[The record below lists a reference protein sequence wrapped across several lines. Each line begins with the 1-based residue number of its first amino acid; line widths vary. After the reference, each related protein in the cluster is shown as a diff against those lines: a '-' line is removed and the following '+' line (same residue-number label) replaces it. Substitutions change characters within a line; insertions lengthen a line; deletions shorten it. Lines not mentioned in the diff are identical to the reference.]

1 MQELTINNKNNIY
14 EIFYKSSDKEQTFK
28 IYNSLAKFINKTTQG
43 ETNNKNKN
51 IIGDREVDNENDT
64 YVVTNRGKE
73 ALKNKD
79 IIGVCPHD
87 ANDSEYDINTNR
99 YEYKNNKI
107 DFNICPLAP
116 FKNTSW
122 KLVSTIYLKVFYK
135 DGNLRREYKDA
146 ILKEWE
152 ERKEDKN
159 ILLAF
164 DSKLDKSECMHN
176 AKSELTNR
184 EEIELKRQE
193 INKRVYEISRG
204 REYIKLSDE
213 ELKKI
218 VEIDIFDNTAQAI
231 LNGRDFNRRLP
242 ACCERSLLVMEI
254 AKGRKLSEISEED
267 LIKIKE
273 ITPLERYK
281 KQIEEE
287 LELRKNNN
295 ILKENEKGII
305 EFGEETNPI
314 KQEYMGVEDPLT
326 DSIHDWDY
334 DTHVEKDEDGDTV
347 VEEGNKMLFEN

>member
-1 MQELTINNKNNIY
+1 MKELTINNKNNIGDCPHVAY

-43 ETNNKNKN
+43 QTQN
-51 IIGDREVDNENDT
+51 VSNENDT
-64 YVVTNRGKE
+64 YDLTEIGKE
-73 ALKNKD
+73 VLKNKTKNENED
-79 IIGVCPHD
+79 MIK
-87 ANDSEYDINTNR
+87 DSEYDINTNR

-152 ERKEDKN
+152 EQKEDKN

-164 DSKLDKSECMHN
+164 DSKLEKVENINN
-176 AKSELTNR
+176 AKSELTKR
-184 EEIELKRQE
+184 EEIELKKRE
-193 INKRVYEISRG
+193 INKKVNEISRG
-204 REYIKLSDE
+204 RDYLKLSDE

-218 VEIDIFDNTAQAI
+218 AEIDIFDNTAQAI

-287 LELRKNNN
+287 LESRKNNN

-347 VEEGNKMLFEN
+347 DEEGNKMLFEN

>member
-43 ETNNKNKN
+43 QTQN
-51 IIGDREVDNENDT
+51 VSNENDT
-64 YVVTNRGKE
+64 YDLTEIGKE
-73 ALKNKD
+73 VLKNKTKNESED
-79 IIGVCPHD
+79 MIK
-87 ANDSEYDINTNR
+87 DSEYDINTNR

-135 DGNLRREYKDA
+135 DGNLIREYKDA

-164 DSKLDKSECMHN
+164 DSKLEKVENINN

-184 EEIELKRQE
+184 EEIELKKRE
-193 INKRVYEISRG
+193 INKKVNEISRG
-204 REYIKLSDE
+204 RDYLKLSDE

-218 VEIDIFDNTAQAI
+218 AEIDIFDNTAQAI

-347 VEEGNKMLFEN
+347 DEEGNKMLFEN

>member
-43 ETNNKNKN
+43 QTQN
-51 IIGDREVDNENDT
+51 VSNENDT
-64 YVVTNRGKE
+64 YDLTEIGKE
-73 ALKNKD
+73 VLKNKTKNESED
-79 IIGVCPHD
+79 MIK
-87 ANDSEYDINTNR
+87 DSEYDINTNR

-135 DGNLRREYKDA
+135 DGNLIREYKDA

-164 DSKLDKSECMHN
+164 DSKLEKVENINN

-184 EEIELKRQE
+184 EEIELKKRE
-193 INKRVYEISRG
+193 INKKVNEISRG
-204 REYIKLSDE
+204 RDYLKLSDE

-218 VEIDIFDNTAQAI
+218 AEIDIFDNTAQAL

-347 VEEGNKMLFEN
+347 DEEGNKMLFEN

>member
-28 IYNSLAKFINKTTQG
+28 IYNSLAKFINKTMQGQTQ
-43 ETNNKNKN
+43 N
-51 IIGDREVDNENDT
+51 VSNENDT
-64 YVVTNRGKE
+64 YDLTEIGKE
-73 ALKNKD
+73 VLKNENEDMIK
-79 IIGVCPHD
+79 
-87 ANDSEYDINTNR
+87 DSEYDINTNR
-99 YEYKNNKI
+99 YEYKNNTI

-164 DSKLDKSECMHN
+164 DSKLEKVENINN

-184 EEIELKRQE
+184 EEIELKKRE
-193 INKRVYEISRG
+193 INKKVNEISRG
-204 REYIKLSDE
+204 RDYLKLSDE

-218 VEIDIFDNTAQAI
+218 AEIDIFDNTAQAI
-231 LNGRDFNRRLP
+231 LNGRDFNK
-242 ACCERSLLVMEI
+242 RSLLVMEI

-347 VEEGNKMLFEN
+347 DEEGNKMLFEN

>member
-43 ETNNKNKN
+43 QTQN
-51 IIGDREVDNENDT
+51 VSNENDT
-64 YVVTNRGKE
+64 YDLTEIGKE
-73 ALKNKD
+73 VLKNKTKNESED
-79 IIGVCPHD
+79 MIK
-87 ANDSEYDINTNR
+87 DSEYDINTNR

-135 DGNLRREYKDA
+135 DGNLIREYKDA

-164 DSKLDKSECMHN
+164 DSKLEKVENINN
-176 AKSELTNR
+176 AKSELTKR
-184 EEIELKRQE
+184 EEIELKKRE
-193 INKRVYEISRG
+193 INKKVNEISRG
-204 REYIKLSDE
+204 RDYLKLSDE

-218 VEIDIFDNTAQAI
+218 AEIDIFDNTAQAI

-287 LELRKNNN
+287 LESRKNNN

-305 EFGEETNPI
+305 EFGEEKNPI
-314 KQEYMGVEDPLT
+314 KQEYMGVDDPLT

-347 VEEGNKMLFEN
+347 DEEGNKMLFEN

>member
-1 MQELTINNKNNIY
+1 MQELTINNKNNVY

-28 IYNSLAKFINKTTQG
+28 IYNSLAKFINKTTRG
-43 ETNNKNKN
+43 NANSS
-51 IIGDREVDNENDT
+51 NENDT
-64 YVVTNRGKE
+64 YVVTVKGKE
-73 ALKNKD
+73 ALKNVTTETQSESED
-79 IIGVCPHD
+79 IIG
-87 ANDSEYDINTNR
+87 DSEYDINTNR
-99 YEYKNNKI
+99 YEYKNNTI

-116 FKNTSW
+116 FKNTTW
-122 KLVSTIYLKVFYK
+122 KLVSTVYLKVFYR

-218 VEIDIFDNTAQAI
+218 VEIDIFDNTAQAL
-231 LNGRDFNRRLP
+231 LNGRDFNRRD
-242 ACCERSLLVMEI
+242 LLLREI
-254 AKGRKLSEISEED
+254 EKGRKLSDISEED
-267 LIKIKE
+267 LIKMKE

-287 LELRKNNN
+287 LESRKKNNN

-326 DSIHDWDY
+326 DSIYDWDY
-334 DTHVEKDEDGDTV
+334 DTHVTKDEDGDTV
-347 VEEGNKMLFEN
+347 DEEGNKMLFEN

>member
-1 MQELTINNKNNIY
+1 MQELTINNKNNVY

-51 IIGDREVDNENDT
+51 IIDNREVDNENDT
-64 YVVTNRGKE
+64 YDLTNRGKE
-73 ALKNKD
+73 ALKNVPTETQSESED
-79 IIGVCPHD
+79 IIG
-87 ANDSEYDINTNR
+87 DSEYDINTNR
-99 YEYKNNKI
+99 YEYKNNTI

-122 KLVSTIYLKVFYK
+122 KLVSTVYLKVFYR

-204 REYIKLSDE
+204 RDYVKLSDE

-218 VEIDIFDNTAQAI
+218 AEIDIFDNTAQAL
-231 LNGRDFNRRLP
+231 LNGRDFNRRD
-242 ACCERSLLVMEI
+242 LLLREI
-254 AKGRKLSEISEED
+254 EKGRKLSDISEED
-267 LIKIKE
+267 LIKMKE

-287 LELRKNNN
+287 LESRKKNNN

-326 DSIHDWDY
+326 DSIYDWDY
-334 DTHVEKDEDGDTV
+334 DTHVAKDEDGDTV
-347 VEEGNKMLFEN
+347 DEEGNKLLFEN

>member
-43 ETNNKNKN
+43 QTQN
-51 IIGDREVDNENDT
+51 VSNENDT
-64 YVVTNRGKE
+64 YDLTEIGKE
-73 ALKNKD
+73 VLKNKTKNENED
-79 IIGVCPHD
+79 MIK
-87 ANDSEYDINTNR
+87 DSEYDINTNR

-164 DSKLDKSECMHN
+164 DSKLDKSEYMHN

-184 EEIELKRQE
+184 EEIELKKRE
-193 INKRVYEISRG
+193 INKKVNEISRG
-204 REYIKLSDE
+204 RDYLKLSDE
-213 ELKKI
+213 ELRKI
-218 VEIDIFDNTAQAI
+218 AEIDIFDNTAQAI
-231 LNGRDFNRRLP
+231 LNGRDFNK
-242 ACCERSLLVMEI
+242 RSLLVMEI

-334 DTHVEKDEDGDTV
+334 DTHVVKDEDGDTV
-347 VEEGNKMLFEN
+347 DEEGNKMLFEN

>member
-43 ETNNKNKN
+43 KAN
-51 IIGDREVDNENDT
+51 NENDT
-64 YVVTNRGKE
+64 YDLTDRGKE
-73 ALKNKD
+73 DLKNESEN
-79 IIGVCPHD
+79 IIG
-87 ANDSEYDINTNR
+87 DSEYDINTNR
-99 YEYKNNKI
+99 YEYKNNTI

-122 KLVSTIYLKVFYK
+122 KLVSTVYLKVFYR

-164 DSKLDKSECMHN
+164 DSKMERVDNINN
-176 AKSELTNR
+176 AKSELTKR

-204 REYIKLSDE
+204 RDYLKLSDE

-218 VEIDIFDNTAQAI
+218 AEIDIFDNTAQAL
-231 LNGRDFNRRLP
+231 LNGRDFNK
-242 ACCERSLLVMEI
+242 RSLLVREI
-254 AKGRKLSEISEED
+254 EKGRKLSEISEED
-267 LIKIKE
+267 LIKMKE

-287 LELRKNNN
+287 LKSRKKNNN

-305 EFGEETNPI
+305 EFGEEQKPI
-314 KQEYMGVEDPLT
+314 KQENTDSDYIVEDPLT
-326 DSIHDWDY
+326 DSIYDWDY
-334 DTHVEKDEDGDTV
+334 DTHVAKD
-347 VEEGNKMLFEN
+347 EEGNKLLFEN

>member
-1 MQELTINNKNNIY
+1 MQELTINNNNNIY
-14 EIFYKSSDKEQTFK
+14 EILYKSSDKEQTFK

-43 ETNNKNKN
+43 QTQNAY
-51 IIGDREVDNENDT
+51 NENDT
-64 YVVTNRGKE
+64 YDLTEIGKE
-73 ALKNKD
+73 VLKNKAKNENKD
-79 IIGVCPHD
+79 TIK
-87 ANDSEYDINTNR
+87 DSEYNINTNR

-116 FKNTSW
+116 FRNTTW
-122 KLVSTIYLKVFYK
+122 KLVSTVYLKVFYR

-164 DSKLDKSECMHN
+164 DSKLEKVENINN

-184 EEIELKRQE
+184 EEIELKKQE
-193 INKRVYEISRG
+193 INKKVNEISRG
-204 REYIKLSDE
+204 RNYLKLSDE

-218 VEIDIFDNTAQAI
+218 AEIDIFDNTAQSI
-231 LNGRDFNRRLP
+231 LDGRDFNKRG
-242 ACCERSLLVMEI
+242 LLVREI
-254 AKGRKLSEISEED
+254 ERGRELREISEED

-287 LELRKNNN
+287 LESRKKNKN
-295 ILKENEKGII
+295 ILANCPHVLKENENGII
-305 EFGEETNPI
+305 EFGEEQKSNMRENTDSD
-314 KQEYMGVEDPLT
+314 YLVEDPLT
-326 DSIHDWDY
+326 DSAHDWDY
-334 DTHVEKDEDGDTV
+334 DTYSGDCNTID
-347 VEEGNKMLFEN
+347 EEGNRMLFEN

>member
-43 ETNNKNKN
+43 KAN
-51 IIGDREVDNENDT
+51 NENYT
-64 YVVTNRGKE
+64 YDLTNRGKE
-73 ALKNKD
+73 ALKNESEN
-79 IIGVCPHD
+79 IIG
-87 ANDSEYDINTNR
+87 DSEYDINTNR
-99 YEYKNNKI
+99 YEYKNNTI

-122 KLVSTIYLKVFYK
+122 KLVSTVYLKVFYR

-164 DSKLDKSECMHN
+164 DSKMERVDNINN
-176 AKSELTNR
+176 AKSELTKR

-204 REYIKLSDE
+204 RDYLKLSDE

-218 VEIDIFDNTAQAI
+218 AEIDIFDNTALSI
-231 LNGRDFNRRLP
+231 LNGRDFNK
-242 ACCERSLLVMEI
+242 RSLLVMEI
-254 AKGRKLSEISEED
+254 EKGRKLTDIPEED

-287 LELRKNNN
+287 LESRKKNNN

-305 EFGEETNPI
+305 EFGEEQKSI
-314 KQEYMGVEDPLT
+314 KQKNTDSDYIVEDPLT
-326 DSIHDWDY
+326 DSIYDWDY
-334 DTHVEKDEDGDTV
+334 DTYVAKDEDGDIID
-347 VEEGNKMLFEN
+347 EEGNKMLFEN

>member
-43 ETNNKNKN
+43 KAN
-51 IIGDREVDNENDT
+51 NENDT
-64 YVVTNRGKE
+64 YDLTDRGKE
-73 ALKNKD
+73 DLKNESEN
-79 IIGVCPHD
+79 IIG
-87 ANDSEYDINTNR
+87 DSEYDINTNR
-99 YEYKNNKI
+99 YEYKNNTI

-122 KLVSTIYLKVFYK
+122 KLVSTVYLKVFYR

-164 DSKLDKSECMHN
+164 DSKMERVDNINN
-176 AKSELTNR
+176 AKSELTKR

-204 REYIKLSDE
+204 RDYLKLSDE

-218 VEIDIFDNTAQAI
+218 AEIDIFDNTARAI
-231 LNGRDFNRRLP
+231 LKGRDFNK
-242 ACCERSLLVMEI
+242 RSLLVREI
-254 AKGRKLSEISEED
+254 EKGRKLSEISEED
-267 LIKIKE
+267 LIKMKE

-287 LELRKNNN
+287 LKSRKKNNN

-305 EFGEETNPI
+305 EFGEEQKPI

-326 DSIHDWDY
+326 DSIYDWDY
-334 DTHVEKDEDGDTV
+334 DTHVAKD
-347 VEEGNKMLFEN
+347 EEGNKLLFEN

>member
-1 MQELTINNKNNIY
+1 M
-14 EIFYKSSDKEQTFK
+14 
-28 IYNSLAKFINKTTQG
+28 
-43 ETNNKNKN
+43 
-51 IIGDREVDNENDT
+51 
-64 YVVTNRGKE
+64 
-73 ALKNKD
+73 
-79 IIGVCPHD
+79 
-87 ANDSEYDINTNR
+87 
-99 YEYKNNKI
+99 
-107 DFNICPLAP
+107 
-116 FKNTSW
+116 
-122 KLVSTIYLKVFYK
+122 
-135 DGNLRREYKDA
+135 
-146 ILKEWE
+146 KEWE

-193 INKRVYEISRG
+193 INKKVNEISRG

-231 LNGRDFNRRLP
+231 LNVRDFNRRLP

-287 LELRKNNN
+287 LESRKNNN

-305 EFGEETNPI
+305 EFGEEKNPI
-314 KQEYMGVEDPLT
+314 KQEYMGVDDPLT

-334 DTHVEKDEDGDTV
+334 DTHVVKDEDGDTV
-347 VEEGNKMLFEN
+347 DEEGNKMLFEN

>member
-43 ETNNKNKN
+43 KAN
-51 IIGDREVDNENDT
+51 NENDT
-64 YVVTNRGKE
+64 YDLTDRGKE
-73 ALKNKD
+73 DLKNESEN
-79 IIGVCPHD
+79 IIG
-87 ANDSEYDINTNR
+87 DSEYDINTNR
-99 YEYKNNKI
+99 YEYKNNTI

-122 KLVSTIYLKVFYK
+122 KLVSTVYLKVFYR

-164 DSKLDKSECMHN
+164 DSKMERVDNINN
-176 AKSELTNR
+176 AKSELTKR

-204 REYIKLSDE
+204 RDYLKLSDE

-218 VEIDIFDNTAQAI
+218 AEIDIFDNTARAI
-231 LNGRDFNRRLP
+231 LKGRDFNK
-242 ACCERSLLVMEI
+242 RSLLVREI
-254 AKGRKLSEISEED
+254 EKGRKLSEISEED
-267 LIKIKE
+267 LIKMKE

-287 LELRKNNN
+287 LKSRKKSNN

-305 EFGEETNPI
+305 EFGEEQKPI

-326 DSIHDWDY
+326 DSIYDWDY
-334 DTHVEKDEDGDTV
+334 DTHVAKD
-347 VEEGNKMLFEN
+347 EEGNKLLFEN

>member
-1 MQELTINNKNNIY
+1 MQELTINNKNNVY

-43 ETNNKNKN
+43 KAN
-51 IIGDREVDNENDT
+51 NENDT
-64 YVVTNRGKE
+64 YDLTDRGKE
-73 ALKNKD
+73 ALKNESEN
-79 IIGVCPHD
+79 IIG
-87 ANDSEYDINTNR
+87 DSEYDIKTNT
-99 YEYKNNKI
+99 YIHKKDEKAIKKNENQNKI

-122 KLVSTIYLKVFYK
+122 KLVSTVYLKVFYR
-135 DGNLRREYKDA
+135 DGNLIREYKDA

-204 REYIKLSDE
+204 RDYVKLSDE

-218 VEIDIFDNTAQAI
+218 VEIDIFDNTAQAL
-231 LNGRDFNRRLP
+231 LNGRDFNRRD
-242 ACCERSLLVMEI
+242 LLVREI
-254 AKGRKLSEISEED
+254 EKGRKLSDISEED
-267 LIKIKE
+267 LIKMKE

-287 LELRKNNN
+287 LESRKKNNN

-326 DSIHDWDY
+326 DSIYDWDY
-334 DTHVEKDEDGDTV
+334 DTHVAKDEDGDTV
-347 VEEGNKMLFEN
+347 DEEGNKLLFEN

>member
-43 ETNNKNKN
+43 KAN
-51 IIGDREVDNENDT
+51 NENYT
-64 YVVTNRGKE
+64 YDLTNRGKE
-73 ALKNKD
+73 ALKNESEN
-79 IIGVCPHD
+79 IIG
-87 ANDSEYDINTNR
+87 DSEYDINTNR
-99 YEYKNNKI
+99 YEYKNNTI

-116 FKNTSW
+116 FKNTTW
-122 KLVSTIYLKVFYK
+122 KLVSTVYLKVFYR
-135 DGNLRREYKDA
+135 DSNLRREYKDA

-164 DSKLDKSECMHN
+164 DSKMERVDNINN
-176 AKSELTNR
+176 AKSELTKR

-204 REYIKLSDE
+204 RDYLKLSDE

-218 VEIDIFDNTAQAI
+218 AEIDIFDNTALSI
-231 LNGRDFNRRLP
+231 LNGRDFNK
-242 ACCERSLLVMEI
+242 RSLLVMEI
-254 AKGRKLSEISEED
+254 EKGRKLSDIPEED

-287 LELRKNNN
+287 LESRKKNNN

-305 EFGEETNPI
+305 EFGEEQKPI
-314 KQEYMGVEDPLT
+314 KQENTDSDYIVEDPLT
-326 DSIHDWDY
+326 DSIYDWDY
-334 DTHVEKDEDGDTV
+334 DTYVAKDEDGDIID
-347 VEEGNKMLFEN
+347 EEGNKMLFEN

>member
-43 ETNNKNKN
+43 KAN
-51 IIGDREVDNENDT
+51 NENYT
-64 YVVTNRGKE
+64 YDLTNRGKE
-73 ALKNKD
+73 ALKNESEN
-79 IIGVCPHD
+79 IIG
-87 ANDSEYDINTNR
+87 DSEYDINTNR
-99 YEYKNNKI
+99 YEYKNNTI

-116 FKNTSW
+116 FKNTTW
-122 KLVSTIYLKVFYK
+122 KLVSTVYLKVFYR
-135 DGNLRREYKDA
+135 DSNLRREYKDA

-164 DSKLDKSECMHN
+164 DSKMERVDNINN
-176 AKSELTNR
+176 AKSELTKR

-204 REYIKLSDE
+204 RDYLKLSDE

-218 VEIDIFDNTAQAI
+218 AEIDIFDNTAQAL
-231 LNGRDFNRRLP
+231 LNGRDFNK
-242 ACCERSLLVMEI
+242 RSLLVMEI
-254 AKGRKLSEISEED
+254 EKGRKLTDIPEED

-287 LELRKNNN
+287 LESRKKNNN

-305 EFGEETNPI
+305 EFGEEQKPI
-314 KQEYMGVEDPLT
+314 KQENTDSDYIVEDPLT

-334 DTHVEKDEDGDTV
+334 DTHVAKDEDGDIID
-347 VEEGNKMLFEN
+347 EEGNKMLFEN

>member
-28 IYNSLAKFINKTTQG
+28 IYNSLAKFINKTMQGQTQ
-43 ETNNKNKN
+43 N
-51 IIGDREVDNENDT
+51 VSNENDT
-64 YVVTNRGKE
+64 YDLTEIGKE
-73 ALKNKD
+73 VLKNENEDMIK
-79 IIGVCPHD
+79 
-87 ANDSEYDINTNR
+87 DSEYDINTNR
-99 YEYKNNKI
+99 YEYKNNTI

-164 DSKLDKSECMHN
+164 DYKLDKSECMHN
-176 AKSELTNR
+176 ANSELTNR
-184 EEIELKRQE
+184 EEIELKKRE
-193 INKRVYEISRG
+193 INKKVNEISRG
-204 REYIKLSDE
+204 RSYLKLSDE
-213 ELKKI
+213 ELRKI
-218 VEIDIFDNTAQAI
+218 AEIDIFDNTAQAI
-231 LNGRDFNRRLP
+231 LNGRDFNK
-242 ACCERSLLVMEI
+242 RSLLVMEI

-347 VEEGNKMLFEN
+347 DEEGNKMFFEN

>member
-43 ETNNKNKN
+43 KAN
-51 IIGDREVDNENDT
+51 NENYT
-64 YVVTNRGKE
+64 YDLTNRGKE
-73 ALKNKD
+73 ALKNESEN
-79 IIGVCPHD
+79 IIG
-87 ANDSEYDINTNR
+87 DSEYDINTNR
-99 YEYKNNKI
+99 YEYKNNTI

-122 KLVSTIYLKVFYK
+122 KLVSTVYLKVFYR

-164 DSKLDKSECMHN
+164 DSKMERVDNINN
-176 AKSELTNR
+176 AKSELTKR

-204 REYIKLSDE
+204 RDYLKLSDE

-218 VEIDIFDNTAQAI
+218 AEIDIFDNTAQAL
-231 LNGRDFNRRLP
+231 LNGRDFNK
-242 ACCERSLLVMEI
+242 RSLLVMEI
-254 AKGRKLSEISEED
+254 EKGRKLSDIPEED

-287 LELRKNNN
+287 LESRKKNNN

-305 EFGEETNPI
+305 EFGEEQKPI
-314 KQEYMGVEDPLT
+314 KQENTDSDYIVEDPLT
-326 DSIHDWDY
+326 DSIYDWDY
-334 DTHVEKDEDGDTV
+334 DTYVAKDEDGDIID
-347 VEEGNKMLFEN
+347 EEGNKMLFEN

>member
-43 ETNNKNKN
+43 KAN
-51 IIGDREVDNENDT
+51 NENYT
-64 YVVTNRGKE
+64 YDLTNRGKE
-73 ALKNKD
+73 ALKNESEN
-79 IIGVCPHD
+79 IIG
-87 ANDSEYDINTNR
+87 DSEYDINTNR
-99 YEYKNNKI
+99 YEYKNNTI

-122 KLVSTIYLKVFYK
+122 KLVSTVYLKVFYR

-164 DSKLDKSECMHN
+164 DSKMERVDNINN
-176 AKSELTNR
+176 AKSELTKR

-204 REYIKLSDE
+204 RDYLKLSDE

-218 VEIDIFDNTAQAI
+218 AEIDIFDNTAQAL
-231 LNGRDFNRRLP
+231 LNGRDFNK
-242 ACCERSLLVMEI
+242 RSLLVMEI
-254 AKGRKLSEISEED
+254 EKGRKLSDIPEED

-287 LELRKNNN
+287 LESRKKNNN

-305 EFGEETNPI
+305 EFGEEQKSI
-314 KQEYMGVEDPLT
+314 KQKNTDSDYIVEDPLT

-334 DTHVEKDEDGDTV
+334 DTHVAKDEDGDIID
-347 VEEGNKMLFEN
+347 EEGNKMLFEN

>member
-1 MQELTINNKNNIY
+1 MQELTINNKNN
-14 EIFYKSSDKEQTFK
+14 T
-28 IYNSLAKFINKTTQG
+28 
-43 ETNNKNKN
+43 
-51 IIGDREVDNENDT
+51 
-64 YVVTNRGKE
+64 
-73 ALKNKD
+73 
-79 IIGVCPHD
+79 
-87 ANDSEYDINTNR
+87 
-99 YEYKNNKI
+99 I

-122 KLVSTIYLKVFYK
+122 KLVSTVYLKVFYK

-218 VEIDIFDNTAQAI
+218 AEIDIFDNTAQAL

-287 LELRKNNN
+287 LESRKNNN

-334 DTHVEKDEDGDTV
+334 DTHVVKDEDGDTV
-347 VEEGNKMLFEN
+347 DEEGNKMLFEN

>member
-43 ETNNKNKN
+43 KAN
-51 IIGDREVDNENDT
+51 NENDT
-64 YVVTNRGKE
+64 YDLTEIGKE

-184 EEIELKRQE
+184 EEIELKKRE
-193 INKRVYEISRG
+193 INKKVNEISRG
-204 REYIKLSDE
+204 RSYLKLSDE
-213 ELKKI
+213 ELTKI
-218 VEIDIFDNTAQAI
+218 AEIDIFDNTAQAI

-287 LELRKNNN
+287 LESRKKNNN

-305 EFGEETNPI
+305 EFGEEKNPI
-314 KQEYMGVEDPLT
+314 KQEYMGVDDPLT

-334 DTHVEKDEDGDTV
+334 DTHVAKDEDGDTV
-347 VEEGNKMLFEN
+347 DEEGNKMLFEN

>member
-28 IYNSLAKFINKTTQG
+28 IYNSLAKFINKTMQGQTQ
-43 ETNNKNKN
+43 N
-51 IIGDREVDNENDT
+51 VSNENDT
-64 YVVTNRGKE
+64 YDLTEIGKE
-73 ALKNKD
+73 VLKNENEDMIK
-79 IIGVCPHD
+79 
-87 ANDSEYDINTNR
+87 DSEYDINTNR
-99 YEYKNNKI
+99 YEYKNNTI

-164 DSKLDKSECMHN
+164 DYKLDKSECMHN

-184 EEIELKRQE
+184 EEIELKKRE
-193 INKRVYEISRG
+193 INKKVNEISRG
-204 REYIKLSDE
+204 RDYLKLSDE
-213 ELKKI
+213 ELRKI
-218 VEIDIFDNTAQAI
+218 AEIDIFDNTAQAI
-231 LNGRDFNRRLP
+231 LNGRDFNK
-242 ACCERSLLVMEI
+242 RSLLVMEI

-347 VEEGNKMLFEN
+347 DEEGNKMLFEN

>member
-43 ETNNKNKN
+43 KAN
-51 IIGDREVDNENDT
+51 NENYT
-64 YVVTNRGKE
+64 YDLTNRGKE
-73 ALKNKD
+73 ALKNESEN
-79 IIGVCPHD
+79 IIG
-87 ANDSEYDINTNR
+87 DSEYDINTNR
-99 YEYKNNKI
+99 YEYKNNTI

-122 KLVSTIYLKVFYK
+122 KLVSTVYLKVFYR

-164 DSKLDKSECMHN
+164 DSKMERVDNINN
-176 AKSELTNR
+176 AKSELTKR

-204 REYIKLSDE
+204 RDYLKLSDE

-218 VEIDIFDNTAQAI
+218 AEIDIFDNTALSI
-231 LNGRDFNRRLP
+231 LNGRDFNK
-242 ACCERSLLVMEI
+242 RSLLVMEI
-254 AKGRKLSEISEED
+254 EKGRKLSDIPEED

-287 LELRKNNN
+287 LESRKKNNN

-305 EFGEETNPI
+305 EFGEEQKPI
-314 KQEYMGVEDPLT
+314 KQENTDSDYIVEDPLT

-334 DTHVEKDEDGDTV
+334 DTHVAKDEDGDIID
-347 VEEGNKMLFEN
+347 EEGNKMLFEN

>member
-43 ETNNKNKN
+43 QTQN
-51 IIGDREVDNENDT
+51 VSNENDT
-64 YVVTNRGKE
+64 YDLTEIGKE
-73 ALKNKD
+73 VLKNKTKNENEYM
-79 IIGVCPHD
+79 IK
-87 ANDSEYDINTNR
+87 DSEYDINTNR

-164 DSKLDKSECMHN
+164 DYKLDKSECMHN
-176 AKSELTNR
+176 ANSELTNR
-184 EEIELKRQE
+184 EEIELKKRE
-193 INKRVYEISRG
+193 INKKVNEISRG
-204 REYIKLSDE
+204 RSYLKLSDE
-213 ELKKI
+213 ELRKI
-218 VEIDIFDNTAQAI
+218 AEIDIFDNTAQAI

-242 ACCERSLLVMEI
+242 A
-254 AKGRKLSEISEED
+254 
-267 LIKIKE
+267 
-273 ITPLERYK
+273 
-281 KQIEEE
+281 
-287 LELRKNNN
+287 
-295 ILKENEKGII
+295 
-305 EFGEETNPI
+305 
-314 KQEYMGVEDPLT
+314 
-326 DSIHDWDY
+326 
-334 DTHVEKDEDGDTV
+334 
-347 VEEGNKMLFEN
+347 

>member
-1 MQELTINNKNNIY
+1 MQELTINNKNNIGDCPHVAY

-43 ETNNKNKN
+43 QTQN
-51 IIGDREVDNENDT
+51 VSNENDT
-64 YVVTNRGKE
+64 YDLTEIGKE
-73 ALKNKD
+73 VLKNKTKNENED
-79 IIGVCPHD
+79 MIK
-87 ANDSEYDINTNR
+87 DSEYDINTNR

-152 ERKEDKN
+152 EQKEDKN

-164 DSKLDKSECMHN
+164 DSKLEKVENINN
-176 AKSELTNR
+176 AKSELTKR
-184 EEIELKRQE
+184 EEIELKKRE
-193 INKRVYEISRG
+193 INKKVNEISRG
-204 REYIKLSDE
+204 RDYLKLSDE

-218 VEIDIFDNTAQAI
+218 AEIDIFDNTAQAI

-287 LELRKNNN
+287 LESRKNNN

-347 VEEGNKMLFEN
+347 DEEGNKMLFEN

>member
-43 ETNNKNKN
+43 QTQN
-51 IIGDREVDNENDT
+51 VSNENDT
-64 YVVTNRGKE
+64 YDLTEIGKE
-73 ALKNKD
+73 VLKNKTKNENED
-79 IIGVCPHD
+79 MIK
-87 ANDSEYDINTNR
+87 DSEYDINTNR

-164 DSKLDKSECMHN
+164 DSKLEKVENINN

-184 EEIELKRQE
+184 EEIELKKRE
-193 INKRVYEISRG
+193 INKKVNEISRG
-204 REYIKLSDE
+204 RDYLKLSDE

-218 VEIDIFDNTAQAI
+218 AEIDIFDNTAQAI
-231 LNGRDFNRRLP
+231 LNGRDFNK
-242 ACCERSLLVMEI
+242 RSLLVMEI
-254 AKGRKLSEISEED
+254 AKGKKLSEISEED

-347 VEEGNKMLFEN
+347 DEEGNKMLFEN

>member
-43 ETNNKNKN
+43 KTQN
-51 IIGDREVDNENDT
+51 VSNENDT
-64 YVVTNRGKE
+64 YDLTEIGKE
-73 ALKNKD
+73 VLKNKTKNESED
-79 IIGVCPHD
+79 MIK
-87 ANDSEYDINTNR
+87 DSEYDINTNR

-122 KLVSTIYLKVFYK
+122 KLVSTVYLKVFYK

-231 LNGRDFNRRLP
+231 LNGRDFNK
-242 ACCERSLLVMEI
+242 RSLLVMEI

-347 VEEGNKMLFEN
+347 DEEGNKMLFEN

>member
-43 ETNNKNKN
+43 KAN
-51 IIGDREVDNENDT
+51 NENYT
-64 YVVTNRGKE
+64 YDLTNRGKE
-73 ALKNKD
+73 ALKNESEN
-79 IIGVCPHD
+79 IIG
-87 ANDSEYDINTNR
+87 DSEYDINTNR
-99 YEYKNNKI
+99 YEYKNNTI

-122 KLVSTIYLKVFYK
+122 KLVSTVYLKVFYR

-164 DSKLDKSECMHN
+164 DSKMERVDNINN
-176 AKSELTNR
+176 AKSELTKR

-204 REYIKLSDE
+204 RDYLKLSDE

-218 VEIDIFDNTAQAI
+218 AEIDIFDNTALSI
-231 LNGRDFNRRLP
+231 LNGRDFNK
-242 ACCERSLLVMEI
+242 RSLLVMEI
-254 AKGRKLSEISEED
+254 EKGRKLSDIPEED

-287 LELRKNNN
+287 LESRKKNNN

-305 EFGEETNPI
+305 EFGEEQKSI
-314 KQEYMGVEDPLT
+314 KQKNTDSDYIVEDPLT
-326 DSIHDWDY
+326 DSIYDWDY
-334 DTHVEKDEDGDTV
+334 DTYVAKDEDGDIID
-347 VEEGNKMLFEN
+347 EEGNKMLFEN

>member
-1 MQELTINNKNNIY
+1 MQELTINNKNNIGDCPHVAY

-43 ETNNKNKN
+43 QTQN
-51 IIGDREVDNENDT
+51 VSNENDT
-64 YVVTNRGKE
+64 YDLTEIGKE
-73 ALKNKD
+73 VLKNKTKNED
-79 IIGVCPHD
+79 MIK
-87 ANDSEYDINTNR
+87 DSEYDINTNR

-164 DSKLDKSECMHN
+164 DYKLDKSECMHN
-176 AKSELTNR
+176 ANSELTNR
-184 EEIELKRQE
+184 EEIELKKRE
-193 INKRVYEISRG
+193 INKKVNEISRG
-204 REYIKLSDE
+204 RSYLKLSDE
-213 ELKKI
+213 ELRKI
-218 VEIDIFDNTAQAI
+218 AEIDIFDNTAQAI

-242 ACCERSLLVMEI
+242 ACCERGLLVMEI

-347 VEEGNKMLFEN
+347 DEEGNKMLFEN

>member
-43 ETNNKNKN
+43 QTQN
-51 IIGDREVDNENDT
+51 VSNENDT
-64 YVVTNRGKE
+64 YDLTEIGKE
-73 ALKNKD
+73 VLKNKTKNENED
-79 IIGVCPHD
+79 MIK
-87 ANDSEYDINTNR
+87 DSEYDINTNR

-164 DSKLDKSECMHN
+164 DSKLEKVENINN
-176 AKSELTNR
+176 AKSELTKR
-184 EEIELKRQE
+184 EEIELKKRE
-193 INKRVYEISRG
+193 INKKVNEISRG
-204 REYIKLSDE
+204 RDYLKLSDE
-213 ELKKI
+213 DLKKI
-218 VEIDIFDNTAQAI
+218 AEIDIFDNTAQAI

-254 AKGRKLSEISEED
+254 AKGKKLSEISEED
-267 LIKIKE
+267 LIKMKE

-347 VEEGNKMLFEN
+347 DEEGNKMLFEN

>member
-43 ETNNKNKN
+43 QTQN
-51 IIGDREVDNENDT
+51 VSNENDT
-64 YVVTNRGKE
+64 YDLTERGKE
-73 ALKNKD
+73 VLKNKTKNESED
-79 IIGVCPHD
+79 MIK
-87 ANDSEYDINTNR
+87 DSEYDINTNR

-135 DGNLRREYKDA
+135 DGNLIREYKDA

-164 DSKLDKSECMHN
+164 DSKLEKVENINN

-184 EEIELKRQE
+184 EEIELKKRE
-193 INKRVYEISRG
+193 INKKVNEISRG
-204 REYIKLSDE
+204 RDYLKLSDE

-218 VEIDIFDNTAQAI
+218 AEIDIFDNTAQAI

-347 VEEGNKMLFEN
+347 DEEGNKMLFEN

>member
-43 ETNNKNKN
+43 QTQN
-51 IIGDREVDNENDT
+51 VSNENDT
-64 YVVTNRGKE
+64 YDLTEIGKE
-73 ALKNKD
+73 VLKNKTKNENED
-79 IIGVCPHD
+79 MIK
-87 ANDSEYDINTNR
+87 DSEYDINTNR

-164 DSKLDKSECMHN
+164 DSKLDKSEYMHN

-184 EEIELKRQE
+184 EEIELKKRE
-193 INKRVYEISRG
+193 INKKVNEISRG
-204 REYIKLSDE
+204 RDYLKLSDE

-218 VEIDIFDNTAQAI
+218 AEIDIFDNTAQAI
-231 LNGRDFNRRLP
+231 LNGRDFNK
-242 ACCERSLLVMEI
+242 RSLLVMEI

-334 DTHVEKDEDGDTV
+334 DTHVVKDEDGDTV
-347 VEEGNKMLFEN
+347 DEEGNKMLFEN

>member
-43 ETNNKNKN
+43 KAN
-51 IIGDREVDNENDT
+51 NENYT
-64 YVVTNRGKE
+64 YDLTNRGKE
-73 ALKNKD
+73 ALKNESEN
-79 IIGVCPHD
+79 IIG
-87 ANDSEYDINTNR
+87 DSEYDINTNR
-99 YEYKNNKI
+99 YEYKNNTI

-116 FKNTSW
+116 FKNTTW
-122 KLVSTIYLKVFYK
+122 KLVSTVYLKVFYR
-135 DGNLRREYKDA
+135 DSNLRREYKDA

-164 DSKLDKSECMHN
+164 DSKMERVDNINN
-176 AKSELTNR
+176 AKSELTKR

-204 REYIKLSDE
+204 RDYLKLSDE

-218 VEIDIFDNTAQAI
+218 AEIDIFDNTAQAL
-231 LNGRDFNRRLP
+231 LNGRDFNK
-242 ACCERSLLVMEI
+242 RSLLVMEI
-254 AKGRKLSEISEED
+254 EKGRKLTDIPEED

-287 LELRKNNN
+287 LESRKKNNN

-305 EFGEETNPI
+305 EFGEEQKSI
-314 KQEYMGVEDPLT
+314 KQKNTDSDYIVEDPLT
-326 DSIHDWDY
+326 DSIYDWDY
-334 DTHVEKDEDGDTV
+334 DTYVAKDEDGDIID
-347 VEEGNKMLFEN
+347 EEGNKMLFEN

>member
-43 ETNNKNKN
+43 QTQN
-51 IIGDREVDNENDT
+51 VSNENDT
-64 YVVTNRGKE
+64 YDLTEIGKE
-73 ALKNKD
+73 VLKNKTKNESED
-79 IIGVCPHD
+79 MIK
-87 ANDSEYDINTNR
+87 DSEYDINTNR

-122 KLVSTIYLKVFYK
+122 KLVSTVYLKVFYK

-231 LNGRDFNRRLP
+231 LNGRDFNK
-242 ACCERSLLVMEI
+242 RSLLVMEI

-347 VEEGNKMLFEN
+347 DEEGNKMLFEN